1 MKKILIA
8 SHGEMANG
16 VASTIKIIAGTNE
29 NIQTISAYTENIDLD
44 EELDKFISSI
54 KSNDEVFVFT
64 DLYGGSVNQKITL
77 KFTEKSIK
85 ANIIA
90 GFNIAVIL
98 EIILSSKK
106 LNDSDINEIIK
117 RSRMELKKS
126 QLINE
131 ETVNESDEFFN

>member
-29 NIQTISAYTENIDLD
+29 NIQTISAYKENIDLD

-54 KSNDEVFVFT
+54 KSDDEVFVFT

-117 RSRMELKKS
+117 RSRMELKIS

>member
-16 VASTIKIIAGTNE
+16 VARTIKIIAGTNE

-54 KSNDEVFVFT
+54 KSDDEVFVFT

-117 RSRMELKKS
+117 RSRMELKIS